1 MAGAGAASGGSSG
14 TGGVGGGSSTSG
26 GGTAGGAAGSSGI
39 GGAGGRGGSGP
50 ASPVIISVD
59 FVGGGNGASP
69 VPMAATESAG
79 VVAAR
84 NWNAASGSNGSKTSL
99 ALSDGTATSASI
111 TWNAPGGGSAT
122 GTWRLSYTDAA
133 GDVRMMNGY
142 LDPASAATV
151 AVSNLPAAITAG
163 YDVYVYTYGDVNSG
177 QTRTYTYAIGATSFA
192 ITQTGPVASS
202 FPGFSLAPD
211 RGSGTYVLFRKVTGA
226 SFTLTATPSDR
237 APINGLQIVWPSA
250 TP

>member
-1 MAGAGAASGGSSG
+1 M
-14 TGGVGGGSSTSG
+14 GGGSTTSN
-26 GGTAGGAAGSSGI
+26 GGTAGGGAGNGGSSG
-39 GGAGGRGGSGP
+39 GGGRGGGGP
-50 ASPVIISVD
+50 ATPVIISID
-59 FVGGGNGASP
+59 FVGGGNGANP

-84 NWNAASGSNGSKTSL
+84 NWNAASGNTGSKASL
-99 ALSDGTATSASI
+99 VLSDGTATSASV

-122 GTWRLSYTDAA
+122 GIWRLGYTDAP

-142 LDPASAATV
+142 LDPASAGTV
-151 AVSNLPAAITAG
+151 AVSNLPAAIAAG
-163 YDVYVYTYGDVNSG
+163 YDVYVYTYGDVLSN
-177 QTRTYTYAIGATSFA
+177 QTRTYTYSIGATSFA
-192 ITQTGPVASS
+192 ITQTGPAANP

-211 RGSGTYVLFRKVTGA
+211 RGSGTYVIFRNVTGA

-237 APINGLQIVWPSA
+237 APINGLQIVWPPA